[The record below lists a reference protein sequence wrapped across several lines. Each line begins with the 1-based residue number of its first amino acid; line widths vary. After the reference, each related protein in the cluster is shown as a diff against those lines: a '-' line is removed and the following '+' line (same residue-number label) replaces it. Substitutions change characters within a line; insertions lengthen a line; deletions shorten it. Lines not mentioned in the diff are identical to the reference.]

1 MYAAYLIVGSWAF
14 YTWAIEMNVYNSSLK
29 SFGRGKLYSV
39 WPVYIP
45 EQLIFLFSLAFILKA
60 VSI

>member
-45 EQLIFLFSLAFILKA
+45 EQLIFFIFS
-60 VSI
+60 SIHT